1 MLKELIVT
9 LSQTSAYGPIVTWR
23 NPPGSDA
30 EFTPAQLRSL
40 AAALKK
46 AAADSEAQP
55 FDAKHYRPVERI
67 YPLTVKRSLTKGRA
81 D

>member
-1 MLKELIVT
+1 MDKEIKAT
-9 LSQTSAYGPIVTWR
+9 LSQTASSPLVTWR

-30 EFTPAQLRSL
+30 EFTPEQLRAL

-55 FDAKHYRPVERI
+55 PFNAKHYRPVERI
-67 YPLTVKRSLTKGRA
+67 YPLTVKRSLPKGRA